1 MYFDPFT
8 ISALVDEFMDTIVGG
23 RVQDS
28 VVVDSTG
35 IGLEIYG
42 NRKRHYLYLSADANA
57 PRVHLVETKLRRGM
71 PRPTQLALLVRKNL
85 EGGGVVHVSQPPYER
100 ILHIDFETRDNGKYT
115 IIVEPIERRSNVI
128 LVQDGMI
135 LDAARRV
142 GTDDNRVRTTLPA
155 HEYEAPPPMTGRL
168 DPAKLTREAVY
179 GMFDQND
186 DENVTTT
193 RLIGRR
199 LMGVSPLMCREM
211 VHLSGA
217 PLKQKAADADRDALF
232 EAMQAYYKPLLS
244 REWKPGIIE
253 KDGEVA
259 GFSVYPVTHVEGWRE
274 METVSAALTAYY
286 GAPSGPD
293 GYKIAKKPVRD
304 AVRDALGRERGKLH
318 SMKSSLKDQDELEKL
333 RQSGELILAYQY
345 ALTEGQTELRAQYD
359 PEGDELVIKLQP
371 EMTPLENAQRYF
383 KKYDKAK
390 SALENVPKL
399 VAETEGR
406 LNYLT
411 QLETDIDLA
420 GSWPEIDEVRQ
431 ILQSLGYWKGKPAQ
445 KIANSGNSG
454 PLRLVS
460 KDGFV
465 MWVGRNSRQN
475 DAATFGKGGGDDLWL
490 HARDVPGAHVVIKFD
505 GRKIPEDV
513 IEQAASIAAF
523 YSKLRIEGNV
533 IVDVTQCKYVK
544 KIKGAAPGMV
554 TYRNEETRTVVPR
567 SEDEFEMA

>member
-1 MYFDPFT
+1 
-8 ISALVDEFMDTIVGG
+8 
-23 RVQDS
+23 
-28 VVVDSTG
+28 
-35 IGLEIYG
+35 
-42 NRKRHYLYLSADANA
+42 
-57 PRVHLVETKLRRGM
+57 
-71 PRPTQLALLVRKNL
+71 
-85 EGGGVVHVSQPPYER
+85 
-100 ILHIDFETRDNGKYT
+100 
-115 IIVEPIERRSNVI
+115 
-128 LVQDGMI
+128 
-135 LDAARRV
+135 
-142 GTDDNRVRTTLPA
+142 
-155 HEYEAPPPMTGRL
+155 
-168 DPAKLTREAVY
+168 
-179 GMFDQND
+179 
-186 DENVTTT
+186 
-193 RLIGRR
+193 
-199 LMGVSPLMCREM
+199 
-211 VHLSGA
+211 
-217 PLKQKAADADRDALF
+217 
-232 EAMQAYYKPLLS
+232 
-244 REWKPGIIE
+244 
-253 KDGEVA
+253 
-259 GFSVYPVTHVEGWRE
+259 
-274 METVSAALTAYY
+274 
-286 GAPSGPD
+286 
-293 GYKIAKKPVRD
+293 
-304 AVRDALGRERGKLH
+304 
-318 SMKSSLKDQDELEKL
+318 
-333 RQSGELILAYQY
+333 
-345 ALTEGQTELRAQYD
+345 
-359 PEGDELVIKLQP
+359 
-371 EMTPLENAQRYF
+371 
-383 KKYDKAK
+383 AK